1 MAHQDNY
8 RLLVEKLDQF
18 IRKYYINQLIRGVL
32 YSVGLVVLLFL
43 VMSVLEYYYYF
54 STGVRKL
61 LFFSFIGISA
71 LALFQWVFMPLLH
84 YFRLGK
90 VISHEQAANIIGNH
104 FPNVKD
110 KLLNIL
116 QLKHQA
122 DSLDNKELIMAS
134 VNQKTEEIKLV
145 PFKSAINLSQNRK
158 YLRYA
163 LPPLL
168 LLLILLF
175 AAPSVIR
182 DSAFRLINNGKEFFK
197 PAPFHFVIEE
207 DELSVAQFED
217 FPLTVTIQGD
227 QLPNEVFIDVDN
239 VEYRLKKESPNTFTY
254 RFSNVQKNTE
264 FRLFS
269 AEVRSREYELEVL
282 KKPNVTGFEVKLDYP
297 SYIGRKDEAL
307 NNVGDLVVP
316 MGTNIDWIFNAE
328 NTDNIQIEFAD
339 QNKQEVKR
347 FSDDLFTYERKV
359 MRDEPY
365 KLFISNANLPQ
376 ADSIRYSITVI
387 PDLYPNISAEKFQD
401 SLDNKLLYFI
411 GEANDDYGLL
421 SLSFNYRIRKAKG
434 KPGELQTVKLR
445 EPDTKQIRFDHI
457 FDLNELQLKPGDEV
471 TYYFEV
477 YDNDG
482 VNGSKSARTN
492 FMTYAV
498 PTVDEYQAM
507 ADKNNEQI
515 KDDLKDALEESQRI
529 KDEVKRLREK
539 LLQER
544 EMDWQSRKELEK
556 LLARQK
562 ELEKKIEEA
571 KQAFE
576 ENLENQQEY
585 AEMDEETLEKQEQL
599 QEMFEEAMSEE
610 MQELMKQIE
619 EMLQQ
624 MEKDQALEMMENM
637 EFNSEDMED
646 NMDRLLELF
655 KQLEVEQKMQEMVN
669 ELQELAEQQ
678 EKLSEETEKANPDDP
693 VSEEYKQEKE
703 AEQERQNE
711 QENQE
716 GENEQ
721 QEGEQNEQEGEEKQG
736 EQEENK
742 EGEND
747 KGDQQQGEQQE
758 EMPEN
763 KQEELQQKQE
773 DINEKFEELKEEM
786 NELEEKNQD
795 LQRPK
800 DIGEQDEEMNDIQQ
814 DLNRSQQQLQQQQNE
829 NASQSQKRAS
839 EKMKDMA
846 NQMQMQMQQGDMQ
859 QMQEDMD
866 ALRQLLENLVG
877 LSFDQEDLF
886 KEFDK
891 TSINTPRYTEL
902 VQQQFKVQDD
912 FKLVE
917 DSLQALSKRVFQ
929 IETFVTEK
937 VSEIKDNMRLSLDY
951 LEERQKPQAA
961 NNQQRS
967 MKNLNDLALMLSEI
981 MNQMQQQMSA
991 MMMGAQ
997 MCQKPGQGQQ
1007 PNGQP
1012 QDKISEGQQKL
1023 NEEMRQK
1030 MQQARQQREGNGKQN
1045 GGTSAEEFAKMAARQ
1060 AALRKA
1066 LRDKQ
1071 KQLQQRGQGSKQ
1083 LQDIID
1089 QMDKVE
1095 TDLVNKKLT
1104 NEMLKRQQE
1113 ILTRLLEH
1121 EKAERQRGFE
1131 EQRKAKTAAE
1141 KERKMP
1147 PSLEEYI
1154 KNREAEIEMYKTVS
1168 PTLKPYYKFLVEE
1181 YFKTLKSSK

>member
-18 IRKYYINQLIRGVL
+18 IRKYYVNQLIRGAL
-32 YSVGLVVLLFL
+32 YSVGLVVLLFV
-43 VMSVLEYYYYF
+43 VMSVLEHYYYF
-54 STGVRKL
+54 STGVRKV
-61 LFFSFIGISA
+61 LFFSFIGTSA
-71 LALFQWVFMPLLH
+71 LALAQWVVLPLLR
-84 YFRLGK
+84 YFRLGS
-90 VISHEQAANIIGNH
+90 VISHEQAAAVIGNH
-104 FPNVKD
+104 FTDVKD

-122 DSLDNKELIMAS
+122 DTLENKELIMAS

-175 AAPSVIR
+175 AAPSMIK

-197 PAPFHFVIEE
+197 PAPFSFVLDE
-207 DELSVAQFED
+207 DDLSVAQFED
-217 FPLTVTIQGD
+217 FPLMVTIEGN
-227 QLPNEVFIDVDN
+227 QLPNEVFINVDN
-239 VEYRLKKESPNTFTY
+239 VEYRLKKESPNTFSY
-254 RFSNVQKNTE
+254 RFSNVQKKTD

-269 AEVRSREYELEVL
+269 AEVRSKKYSLDVL

-297 SYIGRKDEAL
+297 AYIGRKDEAL
-307 NNVGDLVVP
+307 ANVGDLVVP
-316 MGTNIDWIFNAE
+316 MGTNIDWVFNAE
-328 NTDNIQIEFAD
+328 NTDNILIEFAGKD
-339 QNKQEVKR
+339 RKEVKR
-347 FSDDLFTYERKV
+347 FSDDLFTYERKA

-365 KLFISNANLPQ
+365 KLYISNANLPQ
-376 ADSIRYSITVI
+376 ADSISYSITVI

-401 SLDNKLLYFI
+401 SLDRKLLYFI
-411 GEANDDYGLL
+411 GEATDDYGLL
-421 SLSFNYRIRKAKG
+421 SISFNYRIRKAKG
-434 KPGELQTVKLR
+434 KQGELKTAKLR
-445 EPDTKQIRFDHI
+445 KPDTKQIRFDHI
-457 FDLNELQLKPGDEV
+457 FDLNELELAPGDEV

-482 VNGSKSARTN
+482 VNGSKSARTS
-492 FMTYAV
+492 FMVYAV
-498 PTVDEYQAM
+498 PTVKEYQAM
-507 ADKNNEQI
+507 ADKNNQQI
-515 KDDLKDALEESQRI
+515 KDDLKEALEESKRI

-544 EMDWQSRKELEK
+544 DLNWQSRKEMEK

-571 KQAFE
+571 KKAFE

-585 AEMDEETLEKQEQL
+585 AQMDEETLEKQEQL
-599 QEMFEEAMSEE
+599 QKMFDEAMSEE
-610 MQELMKQIE
+610 MKELMKQIE
-619 EMLQQ
+619 EMLQK
-624 MEKDQALEMMENM
+624 MEKDQALDMMENM
-637 EFNSEDMED
+637 EFNSEDMEN
-646 NMDRLLELF
+646 NMDRLMELF
-655 KQLEVEQKMQEMVN
+655 KQLEVEQKMQEMMN
-669 ELQELAEQQ
+669 ELQELAEEQ
-678 EKLSEETEKANPDDP
+678 EKLSEETKEAKPNDP
-693 VSEEYKQEKE
+693 VSEDYKQEKE
-703 AEQERQNE
+703 AAQEKQNE
-711 QENQE
+711 QESQE
-716 GENEQ
+716 SEQ
-721 QEGEQNEQEGEEKQG
+721 TEQEKGEQSEKEEQEQNKQG
-736 EQEENK
+736 EQQQQQKDE
-742 EGEND
+742 
-747 KGDQQQGEQQE
+747 QQQGKQNEA
-758 EMPEN
+758 MPKN

-773 DINEKFEELKEEM
+773 DVNEKFEELKKKM
-786 NELEEKNQD
+786 DELEEKNKE

-800 DIGEQDEEMNDIQQ
+800 DIGDQDEEMNDIQQ
-814 DLNRSQQQLQQQQNE
+814 DLNRSQQQLQQEQNK

-846 NQMQMQMQQGDMQ
+846 NQMQMQMQQGDME
-859 QMQEDMD
+859 QMQEDMA

-886 KEFDK
+886 KELDQV
-891 TSINTPRYTEL
+891 SINTPRYKEL
-902 VQQQFKVQDD
+902 TQQQFKLQDD
-912 FKLVE
+912 FRLVE

-929 IETFVTEK
+929 IESFITEK
-937 VSEIKDNMRLSLDY
+937 VFEIKDNLRQSIDH

-967 MKNLNDLALMLSEI
+967 MKNLNDLALMLSEV

-991 MMMGAQ
+991 MMAGAQ
-997 MCQKPGQGQQ
+997 MCQKPGEGQQ

-1012 QDKISEGQQKL
+1012 QDKISEGQEKL

-1030 MQQARQQREGNGKQN
+1030 MQQAKEQQGQGQKD
-1045 GGTSAEEFAKMAARQ
+1045 GGGLSSEEFAKMAARQ

-1071 KQLQQRGQGSKQ
+1071 KELQQRGQGSKQ
-1083 LQDIID
+1083 LQDIIE

-1095 TDLVNKKLT
+1095 TDLVNKKLS

-1131 EQRKAKTAAE
+1131 EQRKAETAAE

-1154 KNREAEIEMYKTVS
+1154 KKREAEIEMYKTVS

-1181 YFKTLKSSK
+1181 YFKTLKSAQ